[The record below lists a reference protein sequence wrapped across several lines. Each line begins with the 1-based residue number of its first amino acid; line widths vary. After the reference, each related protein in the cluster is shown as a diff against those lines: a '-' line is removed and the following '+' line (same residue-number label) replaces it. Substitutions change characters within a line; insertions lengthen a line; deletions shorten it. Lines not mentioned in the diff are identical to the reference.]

1 MQQNERPDPR
11 KRKRTPENVNDLAI
25 LNELNFIPRK
35 LTIRKNSYVGL
46 RGLVN
51 LGNTC
56 FMSTIIQA
64 LCHTPTLRNF
74 FLSKKYIGLCN
85 HCEMVRY
92 EGKRL
97 RNHSQN
103 NNNNLELDNKNDHQN
118 QPTITINGQKI
129 RNTYCDKCIVCEM
142 ASICQNFYLGK
153 TTPFCLDRLL
163 YLVWTQAR
171 HLAGYE
177 QQDAHEFLIALLDL
191 LHQHLAPRSSTP
203 TNRSL
208 WEPPITMIDR
218 IFTGR
223 LQSDVR
229 CLKCGNIST
238 TIDPFSDISLELRK
252 KMVSNGQNNVV
263 NGNSTGSTNPNTPGP
278 SNSNTISPT
287 DTTHQKKFTL
297 EECLIDFTKTENLG
311 TNCKINCSACKK
323 PQLSSKQLSI
333 NRIPIVICLHF
344 KRFEQQ
350 SSSGR
355 KISNFVEFGAEIDM
369 RRFMSHNL
377 SGRSTPVEEERRQQN
392 QQNQQNQ
399 KKSKSAEDDK
409 NDKADDDEP
418 NTQFENQNNENRFKY
433 VLYAVVTH
441 SGNLQAG
448 HYTCYIMHN
457 SEWFYCDDHVI
468 QMVSLSKV
476 LKSEAYLLFY
486 HKKYLDYE

>member
-1 MQQNERPDPR
+1 M
-11 KRKRTPENVNDLAI
+11 
-25 LNELNFIPRK
+25 
-35 LTIRKNSYVGL
+35 G
-46 RGLVN
+46 
-51 LGNTC
+51 
-56 FMSTIIQA
+56 
-64 LCHTPTLRNF
+64 
-74 FLSKKYIGLCN
+74 
-85 HCEMVRY
+85 
-92 EGKRL
+92 
-97 RNHSQN
+97 
-103 NNNNLELDNKNDHQN
+103 
-118 QPTITINGQKI
+118 
-129 RNTYCDKCIVCEM
+129 
-142 ASICQNFYLGK
+142 
-153 TTPFCLDRLL
+153 
-163 YLVWTQAR
+163 
-171 HLAGYE
+171 
-177 QQDAHEFLIALLDL
+177 
-191 LHQHLAPRSSTP
+191 
-203 TNRSL
+203 NRSL

-218 IFTGR
+218 ILTGR

-263 NGNSTGSTNPNTPGP
+263 NGNSTGSTNTNPNTPGP
-278 SNSNTISPT
+278 SNSNSNTISPT

-297 EECLIDFTKTENLG
+297 EECLIDFTKTENIG

-377 SGRSTPVEEERRQQN
+377 SGRSTPVEEERRQQD
-392 QQNQQNQ
+392 QRNQQNQ
-399 KKSKSAEDDK
+399 KKSKSEAG